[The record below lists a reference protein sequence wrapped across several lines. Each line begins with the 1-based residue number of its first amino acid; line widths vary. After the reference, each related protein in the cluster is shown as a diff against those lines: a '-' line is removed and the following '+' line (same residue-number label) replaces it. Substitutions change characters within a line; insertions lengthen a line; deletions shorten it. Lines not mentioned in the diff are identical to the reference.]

1 MKRINNDKL
10 PASSASTQQAHM
22 VVSVLERCHTEIHRI
37 IEELKRGSPIKAKQQ
52 ISLIISWL
60 ANALSVL

>member
-10 PASSASTQQAHM
+10 PASSANTQQAHM
-22 VVSVLERCHTEIHRI
+22 AVSVLERCHTEIHGI
-37 IEELKRGSPIKAKQQ
+37 IGELKRGSPIRAKQQ
-52 ISLIISWL
+52 IALIISWL